1 MDSVQVE
8 QLKNGCFFAMMKAIQ
23 GKLYTRPRATALK
36 TFCGHDVMKEEN
48 HPMKKLIALFLSLTM
63 AASLAACGG
72 SASSA
77 ASSAASTADS
87 TAASSEAASTAEGED
102 PYAALGD
109 FTMVVGHAQPE
120 GNPRFVSMEQFA
132 KDVSEATNGHVTVEV
147 YGNGQL
153 GTEKEML
160 EQVVAGTI
168 QGMRGGQFDFSPR
181 LLMFTLPFLTQTRA
195 QVTALLQ
202 SDLAKSVCAEAEA
215 ETGTVIIN
223 LFDAGGYR
231 QFSNSKHPIT
241 KPDDLKGL
249 KMRTNGMKTIDMTFQ
264 ALGATTTT
272 IPYSDLYMGLKTGV
286 ADGQE
291 NPWVNV
297 QGMKFYEVQQY
308 FTEVNYQFHPDP
320 FYVNA
325 TWWNSL
331 PEEYRT
337 IISDCATKMG
347 EYNDQLIDENSEAAK
362 QAIID
367 AGCEIYEPTDEEIAA
382 FQEAVQGVY
391 DQCVEEGICTADEL
405 AQMQQIVANAK

>member
-1 MDSVQVE
+1 MI
-8 QLKNGCFFAMMKAIQ
+8 KAAKRKRHLVYKAACRLAYPIA
-23 GKLYTRPRATALK
+23 ATLL
-36 TFCGHDVMKEEN
+36 KEELT
-48 HPMKKLIALFLSLTM
+48 MKKLIALLLSVAM

-72 SASSA
+72 SASTA
-77 ASSAASTADS
+77 ASSAATSEAAGDS
-87 TAASSEAASTAEGED
+87 TAAAADAD

-120 GNPRFVSMEQFA
+120 GNPRFVSMEKFA
-132 KDVSEATNGHVTVEV
+132 EDVSAATNGHVTVEV

-223 LFDAGGYR
+223 LCDAGGYR

-291 NPWVNV
+291 NPWVNAHV
-297 QGMKFYEVQQY
+297 
-308 FTEVNYQFHPDP
+308 
-320 FYVNA
+320 
-325 TWWNSL
+325 
-331 PEEYRT
+331 R
-337 IISDCATKMG
+337 
-347 EYNDQLIDENSEAAK
+347 
-362 QAIID
+362 
-367 AGCEIYEPTDEEIAA
+367 
-382 FQEAVQGVY
+382 
-391 DQCVEEGICTADEL
+391 
-405 AQMQQIVANAK
+405 